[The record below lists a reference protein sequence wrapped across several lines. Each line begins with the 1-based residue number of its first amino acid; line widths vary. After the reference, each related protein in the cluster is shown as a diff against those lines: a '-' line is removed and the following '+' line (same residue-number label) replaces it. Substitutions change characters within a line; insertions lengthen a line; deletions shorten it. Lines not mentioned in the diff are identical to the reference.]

1 MNKLIIGALLMT
13 IFFNSLSDNII
24 PPKNLDYVSFPKSE
38 KKSKGMKVIK
48 AKEDIKSISLENVVY
63 TIKDNTPLHLNIL
76 YPSFEPSEK
85 NKEKYPLIIYI
96 QGSAWR
102 KQNLGMGVGQLSRM
116 AEKGYIIAIVE
127 YRSSDIAIFPAQIK
141 DTKTAIRYML
151 KNSEKYGVDKN
162 KVVVWGDSSG
172 GHTAAMV
179 GATLNEKEYND
190 EDSQLDIKAIIDFY
204 GPTDISKMN
213 FEPSIQ
219 DHISPSSPEGELI
232 GKVNVLENLEKV
244 YPTVVMNHISKE
256 KYLPPF
262 LIIHGNKDRLVPFGQ
277 SVLLYDKL
285 KEENKIVEFYQLD
298 GADHGGAPFW
308 QEDILDIVD
317 KFIKENLK

>member
-1 MNKLIIGALLMT
+1 
-13 IFFNSLSDNII
+13 
-24 PPKNLDYVSFPKSE
+24 
-38 KKSKGMKVIK
+38 
-48 AKEDIKSISLENVVY
+48 
-63 TIKDNTPLHLNIL
+63 
-76 YPSFEPSEK
+76 
-85 NKEKYPLIIYI
+85 
-96 QGSAWR
+96 
-102 KQNLGMGVGQLSRM
+102 
-116 AEKGYIIAIVE
+116 
-127 YRSSDIAIFPAQIK
+127 
-141 DTKTAIRYML
+141 
-151 KNSEKYGVDKN
+151 
-162 KVVVWGDSSG
+162 
-172 GHTAAMV
+172 MV

-190 EDSQLDIKAIIDFY
+190 EDSKLDIKAIIDFY

>member
-1 MNKLIIGALLMT
+1 MLNLTNKIIKPEKL
-13 IFFNSLSDNII
+13 NYE
-24 PPKNLDYVSFPKSE
+24 KFPKSQ
-38 KKSKGMKVIK
+38 KHSKGMKVIK
-48 AKEDIKSISLENVVY
+48 ATDTKSSIRFHSVIY
-63 TIKDNTPLHLNIL
+63 TIKNNIPLHLYIL
-76 YPSFEPSEK
+76 VPVLKLNEELKKF
-85 NKEKYPLIIYI
+85 PLIIYI

-102 KQNLGMGVGQLSRM
+102 KQNLGMEVGQLSRM

-127 YRSSDIAIFPAQIK
+127 YRSSDIVIFPAQIK

-172 GHTAAMV
+172 GRTAAMV
-179 GATLNEKEYND
+179 GATLNKKEYND
-190 EDSQLDIKAIIDFY
+190 EDSKLDIKAIIAFY

-244 YPTVVMNHISKE
+244 YPTVVMNRISKE

-277 SVLLYDKL
+277 SILLYDKL

>member
-1 MNKLIIGALLMT
+1 
-13 IFFNSLSDNII
+13 
-24 PPKNLDYVSFPKSE
+24 
-38 KKSKGMKVIK
+38 MKVIK
-48 AKEDIKSISLENVVY
+48 ATDTKRSIRFHSIIY
-63 TIKDNTPLHLNIL
+63 TIKNNIPLHLYIL
-76 YPSFEPSEK
+76 VPVLKLNEELKKF
-85 NKEKYPLIIYI
+85 PLIIYI

-102 KQNLGMGVGQLSRM
+102 KQNLGMEVGQLSRM

-127 YRSSDIAIFPAQIK
+127 YLSSDIAIFPAQIK
-141 DTKTAIRYML
+141 DTKTAIRHML

-179 GATLNEKEYND
+179 GVTLNEKEYND
-190 EDSQLDIKAIIDFY
+190 EDSKLDIKAIIDFY

-232 GKVNVLENLEKV
+232 GKVNALENLEKV
-244 YPTVVMNHISKE
+244 YPTVVMNRISKE

-277 SVLLYDKL
+277 SILLYDKL

>member
-1 MNKLIIGALLMT
+1 M
-13 IFFNSLSDNII
+13 
-24 PPKNLDYVSFPKSE
+24 E
-38 KKSKGMKVIK
+38 
-48 AKEDIKSISLENVVY
+48 
-63 TIKDNTPLHLNIL
+63 
-76 YPSFEPSEK
+76 
-85 NKEKYPLIIYI
+85 
-96 QGSAWR
+96 
-102 KQNLGMGVGQLSRM
+102 VGQLSRM

-190 EDSQLDIKAIIDFY
+190 EDSKLDIKAIIDFY

-232 GKVNVLENLEKV
+232 GKVNVLENPEKV

-298 GADHGGAPFW
+298 GSDHGGASFW

>member
-1 MNKLIIGALLMT
+1 M
-13 IFFNSLSDNII
+13 
-24 PPKNLDYVSFPKSE
+24 E
-38 KKSKGMKVIK
+38 
-48 AKEDIKSISLENVVY
+48 
-63 TIKDNTPLHLNIL
+63 
-76 YPSFEPSEK
+76 
-85 NKEKYPLIIYI
+85 
-96 QGSAWR
+96 
-102 KQNLGMGVGQLSRM
+102 VGQLSRM

-162 KVVVWGDSSG
+162 KVVVWEDSSG

-190 EDSQLDIKAIIDFY
+190 EDSKLDIKAIIDFY

-256 KYLPPF
+256 KYLPTF